1 MDYKIL
7 NGIRMQDGIPQMFVI
22 RPNGDCGW
30 NPVEGN
36 KIKLIKYQDAEK
48 ETELDAENLLRSA
61 DLKKV
66 NEFFTS
72 KPRIGQADMNRIAG
86 SAHIDLSDT
95 FLYNLRIQGD
105 FHNADFKRA
114 HISECKIMDSDFI
127 NGNFTEATLS
137 SVESVDSQIIHSNF
151 THAHLKSCVLKDT
164 VLDSNNFSW
173 SYFQQVSFGRYSVI
187 KDNSFFHAEL
197 DQVNLGHADVRGENR
212 HLDTIDFRMGGGTA
226 QEAEAYKK
234 RLLETLQNKKT
245 EGIGDMPLKDIDWTK
260 VDIIYQYENNQ
271 NIPDSQRVTEWF
283 GDYGMA
289 VPKPGVSLMK
299 FEDRYEMAVYGEK
312 WKEQL
317 SEQEEAIKR
326 AVEKIMSEPE
336 LPEQDFEMEME
347 M

>member
-7 NGIRMQDGIPQMFVI
+7 KAIRMQDGIPQMFVI

-36 KIKLIKYQDAEK
+36 KIKLIKYQDDEK
-48 ETELDAENLLRSA
+48 ETELDAEKLLRSA
-61 DLKKV
+61 DLKEV
-66 NEFFTS
+66 GEFFTS
-72 KPRIGQADMNRIAG
+72 KPRIAQAYMNRIAG

-105 FHNADFKRA
+105 FHNANFKRA
-114 HISECKIMDSDFI
+114 HISNCKIIDSDFI

-151 THAHLKSCVLKDT
+151 THAHLKSCLLKDT

-173 SYFQQVSFGRYSVI
+173 SYFRQVSFGRYSVI

-212 HLDTIDFRMGGGTA
+212 HLDTIDLKMSGGTA
-226 QEAEAYKK
+226 QEVEAYKK

-245 EGIGDMPLKDIDWTK
+245 EGMDEMPLKDIDWIK

-299 FEDRYEMAVYGEK
+299 FEDRYEMAVYGEE
-312 WKEQL
+312 WKEQP
-317 SEQEEAIKR
+317 SEQIEAIKK
-326 AVEKIMSEPE
+326 AVEDIMSEPE
-336 LPEQDFEMEME
+336 LPEQDLAMEME

>member
-22 RPNGDCGW
+22 CPNGDCGW

-48 ETELDAENLLRSA
+48 EIELDAEKLLRSA

-66 NEFFTS
+66 NEFFTC
-72 KPRIGQADMNRIAG
+72 KPRLKQTDMNRIAG

-95 FLYNLRIQGD
+95 FIYNLRIQGD

-114 HISECKIMDSDFI
+114 YISDCKIIDSDII
-127 NGNFTEATLS
+127 NGNFTEAVLS
-137 SVESVDSQIIHSNF
+137 SVESVDCQIIHSNF
-151 THAHLKSCVLKDT
+151 THAYLRSCVLKDT

-173 SYFQQVSFGRYSVI
+173 SHFQQGSFGRYSVI

-197 DQVNLGHADVRGENR
+197 DGVNLGHADVRGENR

-234 RLLETLQNKKT
+234 RLLEKLQNKKT
-245 EGIGDMPLKDIDWTK
+245 GEMDEMPLKDIDWTK

-271 NIPDSQRVTEWF
+271 NIPDGQRVTEWF

-312 WKEQL
+312 WKDQPL
-317 SEQEEAIKR
+317 EQEEAIKK
-326 AVEKIMSEPE
+326 AVEDIMSEPE
-336 LPEQDFEMEME
+336 LPEQDFGMELEM
-347 M
+347 

>member
-48 ETELDAENLLRSA
+48 EIELDAEKLLRYA
-61 DLKKV
+61 DLK
-66 NEFFTS
+66 NFRGFLTN
-72 KPRIGQADMNRIAG
+72 KPSIKQTDMNRIAG

-95 FLYNLRIQGD
+95 FIYNLCIQGD

-114 HISECKIMDSDFI
+114 HMSECKIMDSDFI
-127 NGNFTEATLS
+127 NGNFTKAILS

-151 THAHLKSCVLKDT
+151 THAYLKSCVLKDT

-173 SYFQQVSFGRYSVI
+173 GRFQQVSFSRYSVI

-197 DQVNLGHADVRGENR
+197 ERVNLGHADIRGENR

-245 EGIGDMPLKDIDWTK
+245 EGMDEMPLKDIDWTK
-260 VDIIYQYENNQ
+260 VDIIYQYENSQ
-271 NIPDSQRVTEWF
+271 NIPASQRVTEWF

-312 WKEQL
+312 WKAQPL
-317 SEQEEAIKR
+317 EQEEAIKK
-326 AVEKIMSEPE
+326 AVENIMSEPE
-336 LPEQDFEMEME
+336 IPEQDFGMEME

>member
-7 NGIRMQDGIPQMFVI
+7 NGIRMQDGNPQMFVI

-48 ETELDAENLLRSA
+48 ETELDAEKLLRRA

-66 NEFFTS
+66 SDFFTS

-105 FHNADFKRA
+105 FHNADFKKA
-114 HISECKIMDSDFI
+114 HISECKVMDSDFI
-127 NGNFTEATLS
+127 NGNFTEAILS
-137 SVESVDSQIIHSNF
+137 SVESVDSQFIHSNF
-151 THAHLKSCVLKDT
+151 THAYLKSCVLKDT

-173 SYFQQVSFGRYSVI
+173 SYFQRVSFGRYSVI

-197 DQVNLGHADVRGENR
+197 DRVNLGHADIRGENK
-212 HLDTIDFRMGGGTA
+212 HLDTIDFKMSGGTA
-226 QEAEAYKK
+226 QEVEAYKK

-245 EGIGDMPLKDIDWTK
+245 EGMDETPLKDIDWTK
-260 VDIIYQYENNQ
+260 VDIIYQYENDQ
-271 NIPDSQRVTEWF
+271 GIPADQRVTEWF

-289 VPKPGVSLMK
+289 VPKPGVSLLK
-299 FEDRYEMAVYGEK
+299 FEGRYEMAAYGEQ
-312 WKEQL
+312 WQSPSLEQVR
-317 SEQEEAIKR
+317 AIEK
-326 AVEKIMSEPE
+326 AVEDIMSEPE

>member
-7 NGIRMQDGIPQMFVI
+7 NGIRMRDGIPQMFVI

-48 ETELDAENLLRSA
+48 EIEMDAEQLLRSA

-66 NEFFTS
+66 SEFFTS
-72 KPRIGQADMNRIAG
+72 KPRIKQTDMNRIAG

-95 FLYNLRIQGD
+95 FIYNLRIQGD

-114 HISECKIMDSDFI
+114 YISECKVMDSDFI
-127 NGNFTEATLS
+127 NGDFTEATLS

-151 THAHLKSCVLKDT
+151 THAYLKSCVLKTT

-173 SYFQQVSFGRYSVI
+173 SCFQQVSFGRYSVI

-197 DQVNLGHADVRGENR
+197 DQVNLGHADIRGENR
-212 HLDTIDFRMGGGTA
+212 HLDTIDFKMGGGTA
-226 QEAEAYKK
+226 QEVEAYKK
-234 RLLETLQNKKT
+234 RLLESLQNKRS
-245 EGIGDMPLKDIDWTK
+245 ESVDVMPLKDIDWTK
-260 VDIIYQYENNQ
+260 VDIIYQYENSQ
-271 NIPDSQRVTEWF
+271 NIPANQRVTEWF

-299 FEDRYEMAVYGEK
+299 FEDRYEMAVYGEE
-312 WKEQL
+312 WKPQSLEQVK
-317 SEQEEAIKR
+317 AIEK
-326 AVEKIMSEPE
+326 AVEDIMSEPE

-347 M
+347 V